1 MFGLFRGKPAFDDQK
16 KAQFV
21 AMISDMLDM
30 QRIPAGNHGIEDE
43 DGHINRKAI
52 GYVYGFIDAALRVA
66 GQDMGDNAVGIPVTY
81 QVLERLYPSRGEKY
95 LQFLFD
101 TIRNDDQVA
110 IGMAA
115 GGQQYLDKANGKMEG
130 IPMGFGRF
138 LLEGDKR

>member
-1 MFGLFRGKPAFDDQK
+1 MFGLFKGKWAFDDQK
-16 KAQFV
+16 KTQFITI
-21 AMISDMLDM
+21 ISDMIDL

-52 GYVYGFIDAALRVA
+52 GYIYGFIDAALQVA
-66 GQDMGDNAVGIPVTY
+66 GQDMSDNSVGIPVTF

-95 LQFLFD
+95 LRFLID
-101 TIRNDDQVA
+101 NIRTDDQVG
-110 IGMAA
+110 IGMAV
-115 GGQQYLDKANGKMEG
+115 GGQEYLDKSNGKMEG